1 MAPPLDR
8 RARRYSLRD
17 AEGLQHPAPAPPR
30 VTFCLLRDKWPKE
43 DFLQFLSNG
52 KVPSGQV
59 WKCPSKHRPMSPSAR
74 ETSLGTP
81 CLEIKVSLS
90 LSAVSR
96 APHSCDI
103 ARMFYIPLALQS
115 F

>member
-1 MAPPLDR
+1 MICRLDK
-8 RARRYSLRD
+8 RARGYSLRD

-59 WKCPSKHRPMSPSAR
+59 WKCPSEHRPMSPSAG
-74 ETSLGTP
+74 ETPLGTP
-81 CLEIKVSLS
+81 CLEIKVFFS
-90 LSAVSR
+90 
-96 APHSCDI
+96 H
-103 ARMFYIPLALQS
+103 LQS
-115 F
+115 PEPLIPVILPGCFTSP